1 MIPFAPASLADLPA
15 PETGPARAV
24 VLTAPSAMRPAPA
37 PEPVPEPAEAPVPRP
52 AHHPF
57 WLGLRLVA
65 LKRITP
71 EQLASAR
78 LEFQRRPAEGFAA
91 ALERLS
97 LTSQKV
103 IAQLT
108 AEHHGLA
115 ATDIPPGAVPV
126 ALATRLGAIRAR
138 NHAAVPLCDED
149 GVLTIAVADPARYTQ
164 EEAGQ
169 DFPGRRLRFVVA
181 PRNDILSAIDAA
193 HTPPLPATNP
203 KELLAEI
210 LTDAVAKRASDVHFE
225 PKPND
230 LHVRYRIDNSMLHR
244 DALGT
249 AMKPAIIQ
257 AIKSLARL
265 DISQTRLPLDGQ
277 ARLSLGASTYNLR
290 ISTLPT
296 VRGEKAVIR
305 IQDETRN
312 FGSLAELGLSE
323 EQIALFVRLISVP
336 NGVFYITGPTGSGK
350 TTLQY
355 ALLATQDLS
364 GENVVTLEDPVEY
377 QIYSYNQCAVNEGVG
392 RTFEVMLR
400 AVMRQD
406 PDVVLIGETRD
417 RESAR
422 IAIHA
427 ALTGHRVFSTLH
439 TNDAPAAAA
448 RLIDIGIEPYL
459 VASAVKAVCGTRL
472 VERLCACARPVAPP
486 QLAYLTREFGA
497 GAYREPVGC
506 PLCAGTGYRGRL
518 AILEIFPLTD
528 EHTQQLILRKVP
540 TSELAAHLRS
550 LGYPNMRDDGLAKAR
565 SGITTVQQV
574 LAQV

>member
-1 MIPFAPASLADLPA
+1 VTPPVSTL
-15 PETGPARAV
+15 
-24 VLTAPSAMRPAPA
+24 LTAPPSVRFASGQAA
-37 PEPVPEPAEAPVPRP
+37 GAEAGP
-52 AHHPF
+52 AGPHDPF
-57 WLGLRLVA
+57 WLGRRLVA

-71 EQLASAR
+71 EQLVSAKA
-78 LEFQRRPAEGFAA
+78 EFQRRPTDGFPA

-97 LTSQKV
+97 LTTQKV
-103 IAQLT
+103 VAQLT
-108 AEHHGLA
+108 AEHHGLPVREL
-115 ATDIPPGAVPV
+115 PPGSV
-126 ALATRLGAIRAR
+126 APGLATRLGAVRAR
-138 NHAAVPLCDED
+138 NYAAVPCDEEA
-149 GVLTIAVADPARYTQ
+149 GALVIAVADPTRYTVQ
-164 EEAGQ
+164 EAGQ
-169 DFPGRRLRFVVA
+169 DFPNRPLRFLVA
-181 PRNDILSAIDAA
+181 PQNDILSTIEAA
-193 HTPPLPATNP
+193 HAPPLPAANP
-203 KELLAEI
+203 RDLLTEI
-210 LTDAVAKRASDVHFE
+210 LTDAISRRASDVHFE
-225 PKPND
+225 PKPHD
-230 LHVRYRIDNSMLHR
+230 LHVRYRIDNSLVHR
-244 DALGT
+244 DTLGA

-265 DISQTRLPLDGQ
+265 DIAQTRLPLDGQ
-277 ARLSLGASTYNLR
+277 ARLALGASTYNLR

-323 EQIALFVRLISVP
+323 TQIDLFVRLISVP

-355 ALLATQDLS
+355 ALLATQNLAT
-364 GENVVTLEDPVEY
+364 ENVVTLEDPVEY
-377 QIYSYNQCAVNEGVG
+377 QIYGYNQCAVDETIG

-417 RESAR
+417 RESAK

-448 RLIDIGIEPYL
+448 RLIDIGVEPYL

-472 VERLCACARPVAPP
+472 VERLCPCGRPANPG
-486 QLAYLTREFGA
+486 LHAYLTAEFGP
-497 GAYREPVGC
+497 GVYREPVGC
-506 PLCAGTGYRGRL
+506 AACAGTGFRGRL

-528 EHTQQLILRKVP
+528 ERTQALILGKVP
-540 TSELAAHLRS
+540 TSELAAHLHG
-550 LGYPNMRDDGLAKAR
+550 LGYPTMREDGLAKAR
-565 SGITTVQQV
+565 LGLTTVQQV
-574 LAQV
+574 LSQV

>member
-1 MIPFAPASLADLPA
+1 MIPFAPVA
-15 PETGPARAV
+15 GPATREPDSAAAV
-24 VLTAPSAMRPAPA
+24 LSPPGTIRLGAAPAPA
-37 PEPVPEPAEAPVPRP
+37 PACPA

-65 LKRITP
+65 LRRITP
-71 EQLASAR
+71 EQLASAK

-97 LTSQKV
+97 LTSQKI

-108 AEHHGLA
+108 AEHHGLGA
-115 ATDIPPGAVPV
+115 ADIPPGAIP
-126 ALATRLGAIRAR
+126 ATLATQLGAIRAR
-138 NHAAVPLCDED
+138 NHLAVPLREEA
-149 GVLTIAVADPARYTQ
+149 GLLTIAVADPARYTQ

-181 PRNDILSAIDAA
+181 PRNDILSAIEAA

-203 KELLAEI
+203 QELLTEI

-244 DALGT
+244 DALGA
-249 AMKPAIIQ
+249 AMKPALIQ

-305 IQDETRN
+305 IQDESRN
-312 FGSLAELGLSE
+312 FGSLAELGLSD
-323 EQIALFVRLISVP
+323 EQIALFVKLISVP

-364 GENVVTLEDPVEY
+364 SENVVTLEDPVEY
-377 QIYSYNQCAVNEGVG
+377 QIYNYNQCAVNEAVG

-472 VERLCACARPVAPP
+472 VERLCACSRPAAAA
-486 QLAYLTREFGA
+486 QLAYLTREFGP
-497 GAYREPVGC
+497 GEYREPVGC
-506 PLCAGTGYRGRL
+506 PQCAGTGFRGRV
-518 AILEIFPLTD
+518 AILEIYPLTD
-528 EHTQQLILRKVP
+528 ERTQPLILHKVP
-540 TSELAAHLRS
+540 TSELAAHLRG
-550 LGYPNMRDDGLAKAR
+550 LGYPSMRDDGLAKAR
-565 SGITTVQQV
+565 QGHTTVRQV